1 MRAWN
6 LLPAILYF
14 RTDFSSTTD
23 IRSLQMEP
31 INMETFHCLQLNTA
45 ANIYY
50 AANMTNEENGDF
62 TA

>member
-1 MRAWN
+1 
-6 LLPAILYF
+6 
-14 RTDFSSTTD
+14 
-23 IRSLQMEP
+23 MEP